1 MAHAPPGI
9 SDADTSALVSLLIRA
24 GYCVRIANDLSSE
37 ERDHSGHEVNAVP
50 LMAEKY
56 SCPSSLARRALRQL
70 LRREMGRLFDE
81 ARTVSPAIANPYGG
95 QSGRPCSPR
104 SGTSTGAKRNSRVK
118 TSRSSA
124 VSRARTENRHG
135 RRSA

>member
-81 ARTVSPAIANPYGG
+81 ARTVSPAIANPYGWAI
-95 QSGRPCSPR
+95 R
-104 SGTSTGAKRNSRVK
+104 A
-118 TSRSSA
+118 A
-124 VSRARTENRHG
+124 VFASQWYLD
-135 RRSA
+135 RREAELTREDLAFLGGFPGED